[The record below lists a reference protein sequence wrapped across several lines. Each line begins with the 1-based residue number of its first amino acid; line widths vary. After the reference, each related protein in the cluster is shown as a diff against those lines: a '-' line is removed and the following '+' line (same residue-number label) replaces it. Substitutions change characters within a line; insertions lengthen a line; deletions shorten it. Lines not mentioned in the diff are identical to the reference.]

1 MQSWGKIFV
10 SGFMEICSCKAQI
23 CVMVK
28 DLWLFATFFVD
39 APADLVPNAAL
50 MTLTGTVIG
59 GVASLI
65 STAVSADLG
74 RQPQLSNSR
83 EALSTVTGIIDGT
96 GSAGAAIGQVIHKIT
111 SLHKTVYN

>member
-1 MQSWGKIFV
+1 MWIG
-10 SGFMEICSCKAQI
+10 
-23 CVMVK
+23 
-28 DLWLFATFFVD
+28 
-39 APADLVPNAAL
+39 APAELVPNAAL

-74 RQPQLSNSR
+74 RHPELSNSK

-96 GSAGAAIGQVIHKIT
+96 GSAGAAIGQVMYKI
-111 SLHKTVYN
+111 SYASIRF

>member
-1 MQSWGKIFV
+1 
-10 SGFMEICSCKAQI
+10 
-23 CVMVK
+23 
-28 DLWLFATFFVD
+28 
-39 APADLVPNAAL
+39 

-74 RQPQLSNSR
+74 RHPELSNSK

-96 GSAGAAIGQVIHKIT
+96 GSAGAAIGQVKHKI
-111 SLHKTVYN
+111 SYASIRFIVIFCNVGPWIINYVFQLIKSKKIFFANI